1 MYELLTLIYRRWSPE
16 PTQQTQASAGRSIA
30 DKWTDQ
36 MAGNLFFFGKKLV
49 KTQGVVL
56 YSLF

>member
-16 PTQQTQASAGRSIA
+16 PTQQTQAPAGRSIA

-36 MAGNLFFFGKKLV
+36 MAGNLLFFFG